1 MESQFESLD
10 LKEIASITKICLE
23 KGLRFNE
30 PFLQNN
36 YDILYSVSKLFGNSQ
51 IDSFDVE
58 YICAF
63 TLENYHLLQ
72 NWIDK
77 NNSYDSISGKLRK
90 PKLKKFQVYYK
101 VSSREFVIEYYK
113 TDWDSFNK
121 DWVEESIQETLS
133 SGGWDYY
140 RETPIEREV
149 IDSDRHEFE
158 ISSVE
163 SYKDLEL
170 ESVEKNII
178 RLLSENTE
186 KIVGNLDRNSLI
198 RIRKIIDS
206 KLKSL

>member
-1 MESQFESLD
+1 
-10 LKEIASITKICLE
+10 
-23 KGLRFNE
+23 
-30 PFLQNN
+30 
-36 YDILYSVSKLFGNSQ
+36 
-51 IDSFDVE
+51 
-58 YICAF
+58 
-63 TLENYHLLQ
+63 
-72 NWIDK
+72 
-77 NNSYDSISGKLRK
+77 
-90 PKLKKFQVYYK
+90 
-101 VSSREFVIEYYK
+101 VIEYYK

-158 ISSVE
+158 IQSVE
-163 SYKDLEL
+163 SYKELGL

-178 RLLSENTE
+178 KLLSENTE